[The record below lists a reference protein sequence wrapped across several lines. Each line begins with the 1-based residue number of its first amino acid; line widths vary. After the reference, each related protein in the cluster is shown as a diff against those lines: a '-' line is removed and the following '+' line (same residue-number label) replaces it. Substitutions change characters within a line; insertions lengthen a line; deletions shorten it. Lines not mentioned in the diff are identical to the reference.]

1 MCYAVCIDRYGD
13 IVGTVKSEKY
23 ICYSKITVNA
33 FKRDLIDKTLRNL
46 IKMIEAEI
54 RKDIL
59 HHVKSSFEI
68 SIKDKA
74 QLDNLPNDLNA
85 EFSFIRDSF
94 LSISWP
100 IDEVSMAYLFITWLM
115 PIDVNSTS
123 WRTGVANEI
132 SEQIHAKKSTIING
146 MASKIREMCNHTTED
161 LGNTILQ
168 LEKCIE
174 SAKMTVK
181 HERKYKTTVKTQQH
195 SFKEKK
201 SDESECTQFNTY
213 IFFSGQGVDEIIV
226 DLEM

>member
-1 MCYAVCIDRYGD
+1 MIKEMCYAVCIDRYGD

-23 ICYSKITVNA
+23 ICFSKITVNA
-33 FKRDLIDKTLRNL
+33 LKRDLRDKTLRNL

-100 IDEVSMAYLFITWLM
+100 IDDVSMASLFITWLM

-132 SEQIHAKKSTIING
+132 SQQIDAKKSTIING

-168 LEKCIE
+168 FEKCIE

-181 HERKYKTTVKTQQH
+181 HERKYKTTVKKQQH
-195 SFKEKK
+195 SFKEKNQMNQNVH
-201 SDESECTQFNTY
+201 SLIR
-213 IFFSGQGVDEIIV
+213 IFFSAVKGW
-226 DLEM
+226 MK